1 MGLDHRVGRLNPWV
15 RALRLSPEMS
25 APLRP
30 LRDTSDKLPPIVL
43 KEVYELRFDER
54 ERAAKDA
61 IWKELGKFFQRYI
74 KPGARVI
81 DIACD
86 EGYFIRN
93 IQARERWAT
102 DIRAV
107 ESSLPSDVRFVR
119 ASGLDLAD
127 VITNDYFDLAFFSNY
142 LEHLPSTEAVLQQLR
157 VAFALLQPGGRV
169 MILQPNIRLVG
180 GSYWD
185 FIDHQTALTEKSLAE
200 AARMA
205 GFETTQII
213 ARFLPYT
220 TKSRLPQSAAFV
232 RAYLAFPPAWL
243 VFGKQT
249 LYVGEKPLTR

>member
-1 MGLDHRVGRLNPWV
+1 
-15 RALRLSPEMS
+15 MS
-25 APLRP
+25 APPRR
-30 LRDTSDKLPPIVL
+30 LRDDADKLPPIVL
-43 KEVYELRFDER
+43 KEVYELRFDEG

-74 KPGARVI
+74 KPGSRVI

-107 ESSLPSDVRFVR
+107 EASLPKDVRFVR
-119 ASGLDLAD
+119 ASGLELAD

-142 LEHLPSTEAVLQQLR
+142 LEHLPSSEAVLQQLR
-157 VAFALLQPGGRV
+157 VAFALLKPGGRV
-169 MILQPNIRLVG
+169 LILQPNIRLVG
-180 GSYWD
+180 GKYWD

-200 AARMA
+200 ASRMA
-205 GFETTQII
+205 GFETRQVI

-220 TKSRLPQSAAFV
+220 TKSRLPQSAALV

-243 VFGKQT
+243 LLGKQT
-249 LYVGEKPLTR
+249 LYLGEKPAS